1 MSMEAEEIELWRR
14 YRSRADADARDFLFL
29 RYSNWARSIAV
40 SVARRLKPGILEWQD
55 HLQNAR
61 VGLLEAMSRYDVERG
76 VDFMAYAKPRIRG
89 AVFNGVRS
97 SAVGRDPET
106 IASIGL
112 ERIGSLSEEE
122 SSDPL
127 LGFIDSIVGLG
138 IGYLLEDGH
147 DVVNAEQSELLMDAL
162 LELPSRQRDV
172 LIQHYLRQIQFQDI
186 ASALCLTKGRI
197 SQIHKEA
204 LQGMRAILRA
214 RRYDRDSFF

>member
-1 MSMEAEEIELWRR
+1 MML
-14 YRSRADADARDFLFL
+14 
-29 RYSNWARSIAV
+29 
-40 SVARRLKPGILEWQD
+40 SVAWT
-55 HLQNAR
+55 
-61 VGLLEAMSRYDVERG
+61 
-76 VDFMAYAKPRIRG
+76 FMAYAKPRIRG